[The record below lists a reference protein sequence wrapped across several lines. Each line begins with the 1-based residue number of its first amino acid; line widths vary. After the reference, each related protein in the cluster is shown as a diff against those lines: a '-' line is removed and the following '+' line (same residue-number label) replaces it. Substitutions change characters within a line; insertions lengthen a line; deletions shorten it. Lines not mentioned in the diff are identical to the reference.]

1 MKIKNESKLNKEVNP
16 FEKMSMIQFWMISTM
31 FYLFF
36 PLSLML
42 TYLIHGKIK
51 TKQLLFALL
60 NDFFQTI
67 LIFIVFFCLI
77 IWSIYYFLSNL
88 LS

>member
-1 MKIKNESKLNKEVNP
+1 MKIKNASKFNKEVNP
-16 FEKMSMIQFWMISTM
+16 FEKMGMIKFWVISTA

-36 PLSLML
+36 PLSLII
-42 TYLIHGKIK
+42 TYLIYGKLK

-60 NDFFQTI
+60 HDFVQTI
-67 LIFIVFFCLI
+67 VIFIFFLCLI

-88 LS
+88 FS